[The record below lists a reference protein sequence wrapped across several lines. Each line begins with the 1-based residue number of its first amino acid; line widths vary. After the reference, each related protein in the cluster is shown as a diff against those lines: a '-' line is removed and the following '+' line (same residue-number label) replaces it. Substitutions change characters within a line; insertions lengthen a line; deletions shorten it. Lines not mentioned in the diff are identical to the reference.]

1 VNGMQPIH
9 PLFDLA
15 INSFITFF
23 VIIDPIGLIGV
34 FNGLAA
40 GMTPRDKRRL
50 AVRGVAV
57 GAGILMLFA
66 LGGERILG
74 ALGISLPAFRAA
86 GGALLFMLAIEMMF
100 QRRIARRQEATE
112 NVPDESQPEDL
123 GIFPLGIPLIAG
135 PGAITSALLLTSRY
149 KGEMV
154 EQGIVIGA
162 ILAVLAATLATF
174 LTADRLGRIIG
185 PTIVA
190 ITTRLL
196 GILLAAVA
204 VEYIVVGVRQIWDA
218 AH

>member
-1 VNGMQPIH
+1 MNNMP

-40 GMTPRDKRRL
+40 GMTRRDKRRL

-100 QRRIARRQEATE
+100 QRRIARRQEATQ
-112 NVPDESQPEDL
+112 NLPDEPHPEDV

-162 ILAVLAATLATF
+162 ILAVLIATLITF
-174 LTADRLGRIIG
+174 LAADRLGRIIG

-204 VEYIVVGVRQIWDA
+204 VEYIVVGVHQIWNA
-218 AH
+218 AR

>member
-1 VNGMQPIH
+1 MPNN

-23 VIIDPIGLIGV
+23 VIIDPIGLIGI
-34 FNGLAA
+34 FNGLAT

-57 GAGILMLFA
+57 GSGVLLLFA

-86 GGALLFMLAIEMMF
+86 GGAMLFMLAIEMMF
-100 QRRIARRQEATE
+100 QRRQSRRREAVE
-112 NVPDESQPEDL
+112 NVVDEPHPEDV

-135 PGAITSALLLTSRY
+135 PGAITSALLLTSRH
-149 KGEMV
+149 KGDMV
-154 EQGIVIGA
+154 EQGIVLAA
-162 ILAVLAATLATF
+162 ILAVLLLTLVTF
-174 LTADRLGRIIG
+174 LAAERLGRIIG
-185 PTIVA
+185 PTIVG

-204 VEYIVVGVRQIWDA
+204 VEYMVVGVHQIWDA
-218 AH
+218 AR

>member
-1 VNGMQPIH
+1 MLPIQ

-34 FNGLAA
+34 FNGLAV
-40 GMTPRDKRRL
+40 GMTQRDKRRL
-50 AVRGVAV
+50 AIRGVLV
-57 GAGILMLFA
+57 GSGILMLFA
-66 LGGERILG
+66 LGGERILA

-100 QRRIARRQEATE
+100 QRRIARRQEAAE
-112 NVPDESQPEDL
+112 HVPDEPQPEEL

-149 KGEMV
+149 KGAMV
-154 EQGIVIGA
+154 EQGIVIAA
-162 ILAVLAATLATF
+162 ILAVLLVTLGTF
-174 LTADRLGRIIG
+174 LAAERLGRIIG

-204 VEYIVVGVRQIWDA
+204 VEYVVVGVRQIWDA
-218 AH
+218 AR

>member
-1 VNGMQPIH
+1 MPPIS

-23 VIIDPIGLIGV
+23 VIIDPIGLIGI
-34 FNGLAA
+34 FNGLAS
-40 GMTPRDKRRL
+40 GMTRRDKRRL

-57 GAGILMLFA
+57 GAAILMLFA

-100 QRRIARRQEATE
+100 QRRIARRQEAVET
-112 NVPDESQPEDL
+112 VSDDIQPEDV

-135 PGAITSALLLTSRY
+135 PGAITSALLLTSRH

-154 EQGIVIGA
+154 EQGIVLVA
-162 ILAVLAATLATF
+162 ILAVLLTTLVTF
-174 LTADRLGRIIG
+174 LAADRLGRIIG

-204 VEYIVVGVRQIWDA
+204 VEYVVVGVHQIWNA
-218 AH
+218 AR

>member
-1 VNGMQPIH
+1 LPPIS

-23 VIIDPIGLIGV
+23 VIIDPIGLIGI
-34 FNGLAA
+34 FNGLAS
-40 GMTPRDKRRL
+40 GMTRRDKRRL

-57 GAGILMLFA
+57 GSAILMLFA

-100 QRRIARRQEATE
+100 QRRLARRQEAVET
-112 NVPDESQPEDL
+112 VSDDIQPEDV

-149 KGEMV
+149 KGEMI
-154 EQGIVIGA
+154 EQGIVLVA
-162 ILAVLAATLATF
+162 ILAVLLTTLVTF
-174 LTADRLGRIIG
+174 LAADRLGRIIG

-204 VEYIVVGVRQIWDA
+204 VEYVVVGVHQIWNA
-218 AH
+218 AR

>member
-1 VNGMQPIH
+1 MPNN

-23 VIIDPIGLIGV
+23 VIIDPIGLIGI

-40 GMTPRDKRRL
+40 GMTPHDKRRL

-57 GAGILMLFA
+57 GSGILLLFA
-66 LGGERILG
+66 LGGDRILG

-86 GGALLFMLAIEMMF
+86 GGAMLFMLAVEMMF
-100 QRRIARRQEATE
+100 QRRQARRREAAE
-112 NVPDESQPEDL
+112 SVADEPHPEDV

-135 PGAITSALLLTSRY
+135 PGAITSALLLTSRH

-154 EQGIVIGA
+154 EQGIVLAA
-162 ILAVLAATLATF
+162 ILAVLLITLITF
-174 LTADRLGRIIG
+174 LAADRLGRFIG
-185 PTIVA
+185 PTIVG

-204 VEYIVVGVRQIWDA
+204 VEYMVVGVHQIWDA
-218 AH
+218 AR

>member
-1 VNGMQPIH
+1 MPPIS

-23 VIIDPIGLIGV
+23 VIIDPIGLIGI

-40 GMTPRDKRRL
+40 GMTRRDKRRL

-57 GAGILMLFA
+57 GSAILMLFA

-100 QRRIARRQEATE
+100 QRRLARRQEAVET
-112 NVPDESQPEDL
+112 VSDDIQPEDV

-149 KGEMV
+149 KGEMI
-154 EQGIVIGA
+154 EQGIVLVA
-162 ILAVLAATLATF
+162 ILAVLLTTLVTF
-174 LTADRLGRIIG
+174 LAADRLGRIIG

-204 VEYIVVGVRQIWDA
+204 VEYVVVGVHQIWNA
-218 AH
+218 AR

>member
-1 VNGMQPIH
+1 LPPIS

-23 VIIDPIGLIGV
+23 VIIDPIGLIGI

-40 GMTPRDKRRL
+40 GMTRRDKRRL

-57 GAGILMLFA
+57 GSAILMLFA

-100 QRRIARRQEATE
+100 QRRLARRQEAVETVS
-112 NVPDESQPEDL
+112 NDIQPEDV

-149 KGEMV
+149 KGEMI
-154 EQGIVIGA
+154 EQGIVLVA
-162 ILAVLAATLATF
+162 ILAVLLTTLVTF
-174 LTADRLGRIIG
+174 LAADRLGRIIG

-204 VEYIVVGVRQIWDA
+204 VEYVVVGVHQIWNA
-218 AH
+218 AR

>member
-1 VNGMQPIH
+1 MPNMPSN

-23 VIIDPIGLIGV
+23 VIIDPIGLIGI

-40 GMTPRDKRRL
+40 GMTPAAKRRL
-50 AVRGVAV
+50 AIRGVAV
-57 GAGILMLFA
+57 GSGILILFA
-66 LGGERILG
+66 VGGERILG

-86 GGALLFMLAIEMMF
+86 GGAMLFMLAVEMMF
-100 QRRIARRQEATE
+100 QRRHQRRRETVD
-112 NVPDESQPEDL
+112 NVHAEPHPEDP

-135 PGAITSALLLTSRY
+135 PGAITSALLLTSRH
-149 KGEMV
+149 KGEMI
-154 EQGIVIGA
+154 EQGIVLAA
-162 ILAVLAATLATF
+162 ILAVLLVTLVTF
-174 LTADRLGRIIG
+174 LAADRLGRFIG

-204 VEYIVVGVRQIWDA
+204 VEYMVVGVRQIWDA
-218 AH
+218 AN

>member
-1 VNGMQPIH
+1 MPSN
-9 PLFDLA
+9 PLLDLA

-23 VIIDPIGLIGV
+23 VIIDPIGLIGI

-40 GMTPRDKRRL
+40 AMDAREKRGL
-50 AVRGVAV
+50 AFRGVAV
-57 GAGILMLFA
+57 GSGVLLLFA

-86 GGALLFMLAIEMMF
+86 GGAMLFMLAIEMMF
-100 QRRIARRQEATE
+100 QRRHNRRRETVEKVA
-112 NVPDESQPEDL
+112 DEPHPEDV

-135 PGAITSALLLTSRY
+135 PGAITSALLLTSRH
-149 KGEMV
+149 KGEMI
-154 EQGIVIGA
+154 EQGIVLGA
-162 ILAVLAATLATF
+162 ILAVLLITLLTF
-174 LTADRLGRIIG
+174 LAAERLGRIIG

-204 VEYIVVGVRQIWDA
+204 VEYMVVGVHQIWDA

>member
-1 VNGMQPIH
+1 MQPIH

-135 PGAITSALLLTSRY
+135 PGAITSVLLLMSRN
-149 KGEMV
+149 
-154 EQGIVIGA
+154 QGALMAQGVILGMM
-162 ILAVLAATLATF
+162 ILVLVLTLLTF
-174 LTADRLGRIIG
+174 LASARLARIIG
-185 PTIVA
+185 PTLAA
-190 ITTRLL
+190 IATRLL

-204 VEYIVVGVRQIWDA
+204 VEYMTVGIREIWRGG
-218 AH
+218 

>member
-1 VNGMQPIH
+1 LPPIS

-23 VIIDPIGLIGV
+23 VIIDPIGLIGI

-40 GMTPRDKRRL
+40 GMTRRDKRRL

-57 GAGILMLFA
+57 GSAILMLFA

-100 QRRIARRQEATE
+100 QRRLARRQEAVET
-112 NVPDESQPEDL
+112 VSDDIQPEDV

-149 KGEMV
+149 KGEMI
-154 EQGIVIGA
+154 EQGIVLVA
-162 ILAVLAATLATF
+162 ILAVLLTTLVTF
-174 LTADRLGRIIG
+174 LAADRLGRIIG

-204 VEYIVVGVRQIWDA
+204 VEYVVVGVHQIWNA
-218 AH
+218 AR

>member
-1 VNGMQPIH
+1 MPPIH

-23 VIIDPIGLIGV
+23 VIIDPIGLIGI
-34 FNGLAA
+34 FNGLAV
-40 GMTPRDKRRL
+40 GMDRRDKKRL
-50 AVRGVAV
+50 AVRGVAIGSFV
-57 GAGILMLFA
+57 LMLFA

-100 QRRIARRQEATE
+100 QRRLARRQEAVE
-112 NVPDESQPEDL
+112 NVADEPHPEDA

-149 KGEMV
+149 KGAMI
-154 EQGIVIGA
+154 EQGIVLAA
-162 ILAVLAATLATF
+162 ILAVLLITLITF
-174 LTADRLGRIIG
+174 LAADRLGRIIG

-218 AH
+218 AR

>member
-1 VNGMQPIH
+1 MPPIS

-40 GMTPRDKRRL
+40 GMTRRDKRRL
-50 AVRGVAV
+50 AIRGVTV

-100 QRRIARRQEATE
+100 QRRIARRQEAAE
-112 NVPDESQPEDL
+112 NVPDESHSEDL

-135 PGAITSALLLTSRY
+135 PGAITSALLLTSRH

-154 EQGIVIGA
+154 EQGIVLAA
-162 ILAVLAATLATF
+162 IVAVLLITLVTF
-174 LTADRLGRIIG
+174 LAAERLGRIIG

-204 VEYIVVGVRQIWDA
+204 VEYVVVGVHQIWDA
-218 AH
+218 AR